1 MNRCAVQIR
10 VEKGNNPAQ
19 NGQNKGTRSGK
30 TGVYYCKFGC
40 TLVRLCCIQLSIM
53 SLHSVSGRGILAA
66 ISDIVGASALV
77 VMGLILGPLGTLRG
91 ALYFGNIFWYVWI
104 LSPQGLLSRFVRAA
118 IDWRLGNFDSAVF
131 QLEFLVMRLEV
142 AFTRHPKSRQI
153 RIVLE
158 DFYTLL
164 VRSYLHGGHIDDA
177 MLVVIRA
184 KNSLNCDRLPD
195 LARLDAKTAHLVRA
209 GLAAGRL
216 LDGNGLATLYIRS
229 NETPNP
235 TSTTAKKAG
244 PAAKQPGAIA
254 PLGMAK
260 TSSTPAR
267 QGAEAGGNPYTSKVI
282 AFPAFKRPQPIQER
296 PSETFFGNPPPPV
309 FAAPPTLLPDA
320 PPSPVIDLET

>member
-1 MNRCAVQIR
+1 MV
-10 VEKGNNPAQ
+10 G
-19 NGQNKGTRSGK
+19 G
-30 TGVYYCKFGC
+30 
-40 TLVRLCCIQLSIM
+40 LCCIQLTIM

-66 ISDIVGASALV
+66 ITDIVGATALV
-77 VMGLILGPLGTLRG
+77 VLGLILGPLGTLRG
-91 ALYFGNIFWYVWI
+91 ALYLGNIFWYVWI

-184 KNSLNCDRLPD
+184 KTSLNCDRLPD

-229 NETPNP
+229 SETPNP
-235 TSTTAKKAG
+235 TGTTARKTG
-244 PAAKQPGAIA
+244 PVLKQPGAKN
-254 PLGMAK
+254 PLTSANTK
-260 TSSTPAR
+260 TTPTPAPTPTPTR
-267 QGAEAGGNPYTSKVI
+267 QGAQAGENPYTSKVI
-282 AFPAFKRPQPIQER
+282 AFPAFKRPEPVREH
-296 PSETFFGNPPPPV
+296 PSETTLIHQPPPV

-320 PPSPVIDLET
+320 PPSPIIDPET